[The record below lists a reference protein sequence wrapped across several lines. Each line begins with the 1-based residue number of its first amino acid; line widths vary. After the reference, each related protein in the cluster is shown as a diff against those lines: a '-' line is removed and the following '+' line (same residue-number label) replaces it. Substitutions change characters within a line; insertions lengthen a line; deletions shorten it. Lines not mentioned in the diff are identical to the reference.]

1 MSALARAAAPA
12 RASSDGAMHR
22 AMARRIAATKT
33 TTSASGKACARRAD
47 GDGDYYF
54 ATHRRSTTTTT
65 TTRAIERGR
74 YAGDADAFRER
85 TSTTARAAKQPP
97 LLVKK
102 TLRAGEV
109 IEHDGDVVV
118 VGDVA
123 RDGRIIA
130 RGDVFVWGSLLGE
143 VEINVD
149 SDDARDVSVHAMDMR
164 PEVLRVGAASM
175 RAPAHLLYAGAVDE
189 RVKRNVPEVAR
200 VEKGELVISTD
211 THSGIDID
219 AVERQARARKG
230 ARRSAYLTG
239 AYIGVAGALLLIA
252 PTAVF
257 SILFNTLDIAAAWIR
272 VFGVLCLT
280 FASYYIGTAYGD
292 AKGSGA
298 EAFYASTVVGRL
310 FVFVALTSLVVFTG
324 AQRGLIV
331 LGIINALSALVM
343 HAQLRASRLAY
354 PSP

>member
-22 AMARRIAATKT
+22 AMARRIAATT
-33 TTSASGKACARRAD
+33 TATSASSTACARRA
-47 GDGDYYF
+47 GGAGDYYF
-54 ATHRRSTTTTT
+54 ATHRRSTTTT

-85 TSTTARAAKQPP
+85 PSTTARAAKQPP

-102 TLRAGEV
+102 TVSAGEV

-149 SDDARDVSVHAMDMR
+149 GDDARDVSVHAMDMR

-175 RAPAHLLYAGAVDE
+175 RAPAHLLYAGAADE

-211 THSGIDID
+211 TLSGIDID

-324 AQRGLIV
+324 AQRGLLV

-343 HAQLRASRLAY
+343 RAQLRASRLAY

>member
-1 MSALARAAAPA
+1 
-12 RASSDGAMHR
+12 
-22 AMARRIAATKT
+22 
-33 TTSASGKACARRAD
+33 
-47 GDGDYYF
+47 
-54 ATHRRSTTTTT
+54 
-65 TTRAIERGR
+65 
-74 YAGDADAFRER
+74 
-85 TSTTARAAKQPP
+85 
-97 LLVKK
+97 VKK
-102 TLRAGEV
+102 TVGAGEV

-149 SDDARDVSVHAMDMR
+149 GDDARDVSVHAMDMR

-252 PTAVF
+252 PTTVF
-257 SILFNTLDIAAAWIR
+257 SILFNTLDIAATWIR

-310 FVFVALTSLVVFTG
+310 FVFIALTSLVVFTG

-343 HAQLRASRLAY
+343 RAQLRASRLAY